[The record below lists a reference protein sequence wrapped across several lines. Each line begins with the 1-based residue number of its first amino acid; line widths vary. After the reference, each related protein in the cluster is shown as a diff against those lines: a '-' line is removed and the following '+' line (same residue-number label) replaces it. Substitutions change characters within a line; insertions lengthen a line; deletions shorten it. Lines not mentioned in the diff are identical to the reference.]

1 MKIAELLTYDP
12 TEAKSGNSPVVDFIR
27 FRMEPFIEYSLY
39 TIGMFTIVFGTI
51 ISLYTGIKDWQEKK
65 LTYDERTSKMRI
77 QLSESIAL
85 GLTFILGA
93 EVVKSFRT
101 PTLFQLIKISLL
113 VLLRQLIT
121 YFLDKDVI
129 RLRKEFPNLDKT

>member
-51 ISLYTGIKDWQEKK
+51 ISLYTGIKDWQKK
-65 LTYDERTSKMRI
+65 VNI
-77 QLSESIAL
+77 
-85 GLTFILGA
+85 
-93 EVVKSFRT
+93 
-101 PTLFQLIKISLL
+101 
-113 VLLRQLIT
+113 
-121 YFLDKDVI
+121 
-129 RLRKEFPNLDKT
+129 